1 MADRDDW
8 LITYRDFSDAELAA
22 EIATLEIQR
31 NNFLTSQ
38 AAGSKNFSR
47 DRSSINDQYTAAIE
61 IRRERRSGGPSRSG
75 TTDYSKI
82 DVN

>member
-1 MADRDDW
+1 MANRDDW
-8 LITYRDFSDAELAA
+8 LITYRDFTDPELAT
-22 EIATLEIQR
+22 EIAKLEVQR
-31 NNFLTSQ
+31 DNFLTSQ

-61 IRRERRSGGPSRSG
+61 VRRERRSGGPARSG
-75 TTDYSKI
+75 TTDYSKL